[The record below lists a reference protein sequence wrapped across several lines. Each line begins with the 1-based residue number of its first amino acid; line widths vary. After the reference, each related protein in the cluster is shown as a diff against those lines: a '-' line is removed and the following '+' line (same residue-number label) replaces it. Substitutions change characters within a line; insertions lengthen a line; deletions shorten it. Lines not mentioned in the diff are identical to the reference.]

1 MILASKSPRRK
12 EILEEFGFKFKVEA
26 KETLEK
32 SEKENPKDFVMEIA
46 LEKAMAVAEENYME
60 WIVAADTVVVHNNK
74 ILGKPKNEEEAKE
87 VLKSLSSQSHEVYT
101 GVAIVNK
108 QKNINITFT
117 ELTKVYFK
125 NISDQEINWYVET
138 KEPLDKAGSYGIQGK
153 GSILIEKIEGDFYNV
168 MGFPISKF
176 YEEMKKIGFKL
187 KEIDKY

>member
-12 EILEEFGFKFKVEA
+12 EILEEFGFKFKIEA
-26 KETLEK
+26 KETLEESK
-32 SEKENPKDFVMEIA
+32 KENPKDFVMEIA
-46 LEKAMAVAEENYME
+46 LEKAMVVAEDNYEE
-60 WIVAADTVVVHNNK
+60 WIVAADTVVVYNNK

-87 VLKSLSSQSHEVYT
+87 VLKSLSSHSHEVYT

-108 QKNINITFT
+108 QKNISLTFT

-176 YEEMKKIGFKL
+176 YEEMKKLGFKL

>member
-1 MILASKSPRRK
+1 VILASKSPRRK

>member
-12 EILEEFGFKFKVEA
+12 KILEEFGFKFKVEA

-87 VLKSLSSQSHEVYT
+87 VLKSLSSHSHEVYT

>member
-87 VLKSLSSQSHEVYT
+87 VLKSLSSHSHEVYT

>member
-12 EILEEFGFKFKVEA
+12 EILEEFGFKFKIEA
-26 KETLEK
+26 KETLEESK
-32 SEKENPKDFVMEIA
+32 KENPKDFVMEIA
-46 LEKAMAVAEENYME
+46 LEKAMVVAEDNYEE
-60 WIVAADTVVVHNNK
+60 WIVAADTVVVYNNK

-87 VLKSLSSQSHEVYT
+87 VLKSLSSHSHEVYT

-108 QKNINITFT
+108 QKNINVTFT

-176 YEEMKKIGFKL
+176 YEEMKKLGFKL

>member
-1 MILASKSPRRK
+1 MILASKSPRSK

-87 VLKSLSSQSHEVYT
+87 VLKSLSSHSHEVYT

-108 QKNINITFT
+108 QKNISLTFT

-176 YEEMKKIGFKL
+176 YEEMKKY
-187 KEIDKY
+187 IDSWSL

>member
-32 SEKENPKDFVMEIA
+32 SEKEDPKDFVMEIA
-46 LEKAMAVAEENYME
+46 LEKAMAVAEENYEE
-60 WIVAADTVVVHNNK
+60 WIIAADTVVVHNNK
-74 ILGKPKNEEEAKE
+74 ILGKPKNEEEARA
-87 VLKSLSSQSHEVYT
+87 VLKSLSSHSHEVYT

-108 QKNINITFT
+108 QKNMNITFT

-153 GSILIEKIEGDFYNV
+153 GSVLIEKIEGDFYNV

>member
-12 EILEEFGFKFKVEA
+12 EILEEFGFKFKIEA
-26 KETLEK
+26 KETLEESK
-32 SEKENPKDFVMEIA
+32 KENPKDFVMEIA
-46 LEKAMAVAEENYME
+46 LEKAMVVAEDNYEE
-60 WIVAADTVVVHNNK
+60 WIVAADTVVVYNNK
-74 ILGKPKNEEEAKE
+74 ILGKPKNKEEAKE
-87 VLKSLSSQSHEVYT
+87 VLKSLSSHSHEVYT

-108 QKNINITFT
+108 QKNISLTFT

-176 YEEMKKIGFKL
+176 YEEMKKLGFKL

>member
-12 EILEEFGFKFKVEA
+12 EILEEFGFKFKIEA
-26 KETLEK
+26 KETLEESK
-32 SEKENPKDFVMEIA
+32 KENPKDFVMEIA
-46 LEKAMAVAEENYME
+46 LEKAMVVAEDNYEE
-60 WIVAADTVVVHNNK
+60 WIVAADTVVVYNNK

-87 VLKSLSSQSHEVYT
+87 VLKSLSSHSHEVYT

-108 QKNINITFT
+108 QKNISLTFT

-176 YEEMKKIGFKL
+176 YEEIKKLGFKL

>member
-60 WIVAADTVVVHNNK
+60 WIIAADTVVVHNNK

-87 VLKSLSSQSHEVYT
+87 VLKSLSSHSHEVYT